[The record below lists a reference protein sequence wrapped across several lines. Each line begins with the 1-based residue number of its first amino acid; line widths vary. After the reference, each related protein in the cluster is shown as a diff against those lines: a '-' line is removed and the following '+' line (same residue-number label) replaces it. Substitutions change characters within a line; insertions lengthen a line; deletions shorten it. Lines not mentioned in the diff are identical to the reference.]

1 MLKHNVPLCSCGI
14 FSLLENGIWSIPSNT
29 TSPCHLPN
37 SDCTLHVKTLAVWR
51 GVFGWSPELWEV
63 TLWLSVYVQ
72 NMNNLRA
79 EQLSACTLFL
89 FFFCFPLR
97 SETRQ
102 VRGLRGVRGAGDSG
116 WKGGF
121 QLDTFHG
128 CFGKQWWKRGR
139 SDSPFLPLG
148 SLRCQSKKQKK
159 ESTEC
164 LQPHLILTQV
174 ETSSATLL
182 LLQVDSR
189 PLTEASAPM
198 RHPKGD
204 KKERNE
210 NYKLL
215 PTLRL
220 IFTNYTYSKSKCW
233 TWGRFWFSQK

>member
-1 MLKHNVPLCSCGI
+1 MLKHNVPLCSCG
-14 FSLLENGIWSIPSNT
+14 FFLLLENGMWSIPSNT

-72 NMNNLRA
+72 NVNNLRA
-79 EQLSACTLFL
+79 EQLSACTRFL
-89 FFFCFPLR
+89 FFFVFL
-97 SETRQ
+97 Q
-102 VRGLRGVRGAGDSG
+102 GVKLVRFEGCGVCAERVTQGEREAFSWTHFMDVLGSSDGNRGGQAAHSFLWGPCGVRA
-116 WKGGF
+116 KNRRRRA
-121 QLDTFHG
+121 
-128 CFGKQWWKRGR
+128 CN
-139 SDSPFLPLG
+139 
-148 SLRCQSKKQKK
+148 
-159 ESTEC
+159 STEC
-164 LQPHLILTQV
+164 LQPRLILTQV

-204 KKERNE
+204 KKKRNE

-220 IFTNYTYSKSKCW
+220 IFTNYTYSKSKC
-233 TWGRFWFSQK
+233 

>member
-1 MLKHNVPLCSCGI
+1 MLKHNVPLCSCG
-14 FSLLENGIWSIPSNT
+14 FFFLLENGIWSIPSNT

-72 NMNNLRA
+72 NVNNLRA
-79 EQLSACTLFL
+79 EQLSACTRFL
-89 FFFCFPLR
+89 FFFCFPSR

-128 CFGKQWWKRGR
+128 CFGKQWWKQGR
-139 SDSPFLPLG
+139 SGSPFLPLG

-159 ESTEC
+159 ES
-164 LQPHLILTQV
+164 LQQYRMSSASSDFNPSGNKFSHTSSPAGRLETIDWGQCSH
-174 ETSSATLL
+174 ETS
-182 LLQVDSR
+182 Q
-189 PLTEASAPM
+189 
-198 RHPKGD
+198 
-204 KKERNE
+204 
-210 NYKLL
+210 
-215 PTLRL
+215 
-220 IFTNYTYSKSKCW
+220 
-233 TWGRFWFSQK
+233 GR